1 MDNISVF
8 INYFSKK
15 DRKHVVGFIFLACSF
30 STCSIVGFVYVL
42 GDKELT
48 CAAQGMSYLNCLAAF
63 CVVEIKC
70 KLWNVPLSTLK
81 GVRSVIALQDW
92 SSNSS
97 LAARGVSVI

>member
-8 INYFSKK
+8 IKYFTKE

-30 STCSIVGFVYVL
+30 STCSTVGLAYAL
-42 GDKELT
+42 KDKELT
-48 CAAQGMSYLNCLAAF
+48 CADQGMGYLNCLAAC

-70 KLWNVPLSTLK
+70 KLWNVPLSALK
-81 GVRSVIALQDW
+81 EVRSVIALQDW

-97 LAARGVSVI
+97 LAARGVSII